1 MLNHFVFVDLT
12 MNKEIEL
19 NKRKSL
25 ALFYLALFSTI
36 FVITFFV
43 NNNIWVELIRAIS
56 EAAMVGALA
65 DWFAVVALF
74 KRLPIPFVSSHTG
87 IIAKNK
93 DQIADSLA
101 VFVEKKFLSA
111 DAMVQLLSEHK
122 PAEKISEW
130 LLNEKNTIKLGDHL
144 IKISAGMMD
153 FIEDVPVQRFIKSSV
168 NTLLKDVDLSKAT
181 GSILETITRNKRHQA
196 LLDEGINQFANIL
209 SDEET
214 QAFIAQ
220 GIVKWLKEEYSI
232 TEKVLPSEWIGKTG
246 AQMAISAA
254 SSLLNDIN
262 NNPDHQLRK
271 NFDNYTSK
279 FIEKLKSSPE
289 FSEKGEEIKQ
299 YLQNDETFNKFLNGL
314 WASLKQWIKDDL
326 HNPRSQLRKNI
337 IASGLWIGKALAE
350 DEDLRNSLNEHMKAA
365 ARKMAPDFTEYLTG
379 HIRKTI
385 KGWDS
390 KEMCREI
397 ELYIGTDLQWIRI
410 NGTFVGGFIGFI
422 LFATSHTVAIV
433 KAVQF

>member
-1 MLNHFVFVDLT
+1 

-19 NKRKSL
+19 KKRKSL
-25 ALFYLALFSTI
+25 ALFYLALFAAI
-36 FVITFFV
+36 FSATFFV

-74 KRLPIPFVSSHTG
+74 KRIPIPFISSHTG

-101 VFVEKKFLSA
+101 VFVENKFLSA

-130 LLNEKNTIKLGDHL
+130 LLNEKNTIKLGNHL
-144 IKISAGMMD
+144 IKIAAGMMD
-153 FIEDVPVQRFIKSSV
+153 FIEDAPVQRFIKNAV
-168 NTLLKDVDLSKAT
+168 NTLLKDIDLSKAT
-181 GSILETITRNKRHQA
+181 GSILETITKNGRHQA
-196 LLDEGINQFANIL
+196 LLDEGINQFAGIL

-214 QAFIAQ
+214 QDFIAQ
-220 GIVKWLKEEYSI
+220 GIVKWLKEEYSL
-232 TEKVLPSEWIGKTG
+232 TEKVLPSEWIGRAG
-246 AQMAISAA
+246 AKMAINAA
-254 SSLLNDIN
+254 SNLLTDIN

-271 NFDNYTSK
+271 NFDSYTSD
-279 FIEKLKSSPE
+279 FIEKLKTSPD
-289 FSEKGEEIKQ
+289 FAEKGEEIKQ
-299 YLQNDETFNKFLNGL
+299 YLQNDETFNTFLNDL
-314 WASLKQWIKDDL
+314 WGSLKQWIKDDL

-337 IASGLWIGKALAE
+337 IASGLWIGKALSE
-350 DEDLRNSLNEHMKAA
+350 DEDLRNSLNEHMKDA
-365 ARKMAPDFTEYLTG
+365 ARKMAPDFSEYLTA

-410 NGTFVGGFIGFI
+410 NGTFVGGSIG
-422 LFATSHTVAIV
+422 LFLYVTTHAFDIIKAI
-433 KAVQF
+433 QL